1 MINVVVNSQDHQ
13 VPENSNLL
21 MTLQLIAESQSLDLS
36 NIAVALNQHIVPKS
50 QWPEMSCQ
58 QGDSI
63 DLFNAVVG
71 G

>member
-1 MINVVVNSQDHQ
+1 MINVVVNSQDHR

-21 MTLQLIAESQSLDLS
+21 MTLQLLAESQSLDLS

-50 QWPEMSCQ
+50 QWAEMLCQ
-58 QGDSI
+58 HGDQI
-63 DLFNAVVG
+63 DLFNAVAG